1 MSATTQHLVDSLNK
15 YFISDESSAAT
26 GAESDDPVDCISGV
40 GEIVLQD
47 SNKDCQTGK
56 LKII

>member
-40 GEIVLQD
+40 GG
-47 SNKDCQTGK
+47 DCVTRFK
-56 LKII
+56 